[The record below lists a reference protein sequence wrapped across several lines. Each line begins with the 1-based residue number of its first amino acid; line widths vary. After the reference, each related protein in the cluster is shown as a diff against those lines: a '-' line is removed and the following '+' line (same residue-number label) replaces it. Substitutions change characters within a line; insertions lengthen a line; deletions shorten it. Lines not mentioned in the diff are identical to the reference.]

1 MERVGSEQNGIYIP
15 LLKYEPEAEKPVKM
29 KSGNLCHVALEVAE
43 VEVVGQGALAPV
55 EPHWLEQRLTT
66 VLKKLHLIRML

>member
-1 MERVGSEQNGIYIP
+1 
-15 LLKYEPEAEKPVKM
+15 M